1 MKIGISCYP
10 TYGGSGVVAT
20 ELGKN
25 LALLG
30 HEVHFISYALPHRL
44 NGFQSNIFFHEVVTT
59 EYPLFEYPPYALA
72 LATKMADIALR
83 EELDLLHVHY
93 AIPHALSAYLA
104 RDMIKEQRQLPVIT
118 TLHGTDITLV
128 GADPSFMR
136 ITQHSINQ
144 SDAVTAVS
152 SFLREETLRTFQPT
166 VPIEVIHNFIREN
179 PSQKAACQKIRERMA
194 PGGEPILIHL
204 SNFRPV
210 KRVLDTIEI
219 AARIRKEM
227 PVKLVLIG
235 DGPDRAHAERRAAEL
250 GIDSDVIF
258 LGKQDDVYYLLA
270 LGDIFLMPSNTE
282 SFGLAALEAMTCGL
296 PCITSN
302 AGGLPEVNIHGET
315 GYHAN
320 VGDVETMSKYALK
333 ILKDPDLQERLSQQA
348 RKHALDN
355 FHSDYIIPQY
365 IRLYEDVLSKSGKIA
380 LESQNS

>member
-20 ELGKN
+20 ELCKN

-30 HEVHFISYALPHRL
+30 HEIHFISYALPHRL
-44 NGFQSNIFFHEVVTT
+44 NGFHENIFFHEVVTT

-72 LATKMADIALR
+72 LSTKMADIALK
-83 EELDLLHVHY
+83 EELDILHVHY

-104 RDMIKEQRQLPVIT
+104 RDMIKEQLSLPVIT

-136 ITQHSINQ
+136 ITKHSINQ

-152 SFLREETLRTFQPT
+152 EYLRQETLKTFQPS
-166 VPIEVIHNFIREN
+166 VPIQVIHNFIRGN
-179 PSQKAACQKIRERMA
+179 PSQKAACRKIRERMA
-194 PGGEPILIHL
+194 PDGEPILVHL

-210 KRVLDTIEI
+210 KRVLDTVEI
-219 AARIRKEM
+219 AARVREKM
-227 PVKLVLIG
+227 PVRLVLIG
-235 DGPDRAHAERRAAEL
+235 DGPDRALAERRAKEL
-250 GIDSDVIF
+250 GISDDVIF

-315 GYHAN
+315 GFHAD
-320 VGDVETMSKYALK
+320 VGDVEAMSDYAIQMLS
-333 ILKDPDLQERLSQQA
+333 DNDLRETLSKNA
-348 RKHALDN
+348 RAHALNN
-355 FHSDYIIPQY
+355 FHSDHIIPQY
-365 IRLYEDVLSKSGKIA
+365 IRLYEDVISKNRELA
-380 LESQNS
+380 LESENG